1 MEQMLK
7 KLIKVNGK
15 HKNMG
20 LIPRGSLSVCNNDF
34 DNAMKD
40 LDMAI
45 ADLNDSRYCI
55 EGGCSNER
63 ASLKRAYH
71 TDSY

>member
-20 LIPRGSLSVCNNDF
+20 LIPSGSLSVCINDLE
-34 DNAMKD
+34 NAMKD

-55 EGGCSNER
+55 EGGCSNE
-63 ASLKRAYH
+63 ACTSKKSIPY
-71 TDSY
+71 

>member
-20 LIPRGSLSVCNNDF
+20 LIPRGSLSICNNV

-71 TDSY
+71 TVSY